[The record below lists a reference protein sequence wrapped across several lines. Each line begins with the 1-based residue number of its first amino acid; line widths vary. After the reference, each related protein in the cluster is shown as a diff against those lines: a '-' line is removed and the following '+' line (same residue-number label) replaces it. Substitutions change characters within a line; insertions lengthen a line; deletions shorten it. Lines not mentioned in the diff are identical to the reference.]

1 MFEILL
7 NFVKGDWFNIIWFNG
22 DVIKWWNYFVLV
34 EVNEYSMN
42 VVKNFINDIEVDG
55 CKLLFVDFKMLFMV

>member
-22 DVIKWWNYFVLV
+22 DVIKWWNCFVLV
-34 EVNEYSMN
+34 EVNEYSVN